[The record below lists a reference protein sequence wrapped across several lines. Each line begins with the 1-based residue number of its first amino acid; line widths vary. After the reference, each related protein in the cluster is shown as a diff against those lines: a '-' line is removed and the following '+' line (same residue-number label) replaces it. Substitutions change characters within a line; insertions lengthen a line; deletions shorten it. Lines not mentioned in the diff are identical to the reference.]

1 MRNMTKAAVF
11 LGLLVGCGSQL
22 PDPTT
27 AADALLDMRELV
39 VRACKQPPVVDQ
51 VVCDRAQAAWNLLA
65 AGGQ

>member
-1 MRNMTKAAVF
+1 MLLSLLAGCAGE
-11 LGLLVGCGSQL
+11 GL
-22 PDPTT
+22 DPKT

-51 VVCDRAQAAWNLLA
+51 EVCDKAQAAWNLLA